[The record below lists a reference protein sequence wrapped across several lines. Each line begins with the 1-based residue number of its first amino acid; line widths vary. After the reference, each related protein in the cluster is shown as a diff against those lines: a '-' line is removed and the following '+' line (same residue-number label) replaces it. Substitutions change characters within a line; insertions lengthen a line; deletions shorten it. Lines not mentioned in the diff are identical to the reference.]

1 MAQEVAYGLR
11 ATERHNVNTLSA
23 KISITS
29 LGERLER
36 DPVAGPPD
44 KHNGAQVGGRRERSS
59 CRSVHISYLDSVRR
73 RRCMAYEELKQRQ
86 SVMWGRGPYQR
97 ITETITDIHEV
108 VVERLAPES
117 GDRWLDLACGTGAVA
132 ERACAAGAQV
142 TGLDLAPV
150 LIETAK
156 ERAAELGLE
165 IEYVVGDLER
175 LEFPDASFDKV
186 SSTCGIMFAPDH
198 EAAARELARVTA
210 PGGRI
215 ALANWTPTGGLAK
228 MFKVMAPYQPAP
240 PPSSPF
246 DWGDERRVRELLG
259 EWFELELEEHV
270 STLRVPSGEAYW
282 ELFSTSY
289 GPTKVLADSLGD
301 RREELHRDWVDFFET
316 NYRVDGEIAHT
327 REYLLVLGRRR

>member
-1 MAQEVAYGLR
+1 
-11 ATERHNVNTLSA
+11 
-23 KISITS
+23 
-29 LGERLER
+29 
-36 DPVAGPPD
+36 
-44 KHNGAQVGGRRERSS
+44 
-59 CRSVHISYLDSVRR
+59 
-73 RRCMAYEELKQRQ
+73 MAYEELKQRQ
-86 SVMWGRGPYQR
+86 SVMWGKGPYQR
-97 ITETITDIHEV
+97 ITETLVDIHEIV
-108 VVERLAPES
+108 IERLAPES

-132 ERACAAGAQV
+132 ERAAAAGARV
-142 TGLDLAPV
+142 TGVDLAPV

-156 ERAAELGLE
+156 ERAAERGLE
-165 IEYVVGDLER
+165 IDYLVGDVEQLA
-175 LEFPDASFDKV
+175 FADATFDKV

-198 EAAARELARVTA
+198 EASARELARVTA

-240 PPSSPF
+240 PPTNPF

-289 GPTKVLADSLGD
+289 GPTKALADSLGD
-301 RREELHRDWVDFFET
+301 RREELHRDWVDFFEA
-316 NYRVDGEIAHT
+316 NYRTNGEIAHT